1 MVTAGSNSTRR
12 FYRKLENQEEKRGTQ
27 LRSLN
32 QKEERRG
39 NAMIHTS
46 GLLRVTDVI
55 KDLRCGVVTI
65 VTLLVDWRNDYSAC
79 STLTCFRG
87 FLHYDMTRSVWWQRM

>member
-1 MVTAGSNSTRR
+1 
-12 FYRKLENQEEKRGTQ
+12 
-27 LRSLN
+27 
-32 QKEERRG
+32 
-39 NAMIHTS
+39 MIHTS

-79 STLTCFRG
+79 STLTCFRKKKDLMIPQKILG
-87 FLHYDMTRSVWWQRM
+87 DLSRYCEIT

>member
-1 MVTAGSNSTRR
+1 
-12 FYRKLENQEEKRGTQ
+12 
-27 LRSLN
+27 
-32 QKEERRG
+32 
-39 NAMIHTS
+39 MIHTS

-87 FLHYDMTRSVWWQRM
+87 FLHYDMTRSVWWQRMRIRPGLESWRSGGEGGDPLHRRG

>member
-1 MVTAGSNSTRR
+1 MYSWLLKLLLDLSRTL
-12 FYRKLENQEEKRGTQ
+12 FYFYGLVC
-27 LRSLN
+27 
-32 QKEERRG
+32 
-39 NAMIHTS
+39 AMIHTS

-55 KDLRCGVVTI
+55 KDLRGGVVTI

>member
-1 MVTAGSNSTRR
+1 
-12 FYRKLENQEEKRGTQ
+12 
-27 LRSLN
+27 
-32 QKEERRG
+32 
-39 NAMIHTS
+39 MIHTS

-87 FLHYDMTRSVWWQRM
+87 FLHYDMTRSVLLIPDC

>member
-1 MVTAGSNSTRR
+1 
-12 FYRKLENQEEKRGTQ
+12 
-27 LRSLN
+27 
-32 QKEERRG
+32 
-39 NAMIHTS
+39 MIHTS

-87 FLHYDMTRSVWWQRM
+87 FLHYDMTRSVHVLLSKKSVKKLAQLRVYWLSENAKDAKKFQRL

>member
-12 FYRKLENQEEKRGTQ
+12 FYRKLENQEEKKRGTQ
-27 LRSLN
+27 LRSSN

-55 KDLRCGVVTI
+55 KDLHCGVVTI
-65 VTLLVDWRNDYSAC
+65 VTML
-79 STLTCFRG
+79 
-87 FLHYDMTRSVWWQRM
+87 YD

>member
-1 MVTAGSNSTRR
+1 
-12 FYRKLENQEEKRGTQ
+12 
-27 LRSLN
+27 
-32 QKEERRG
+32 
-39 NAMIHTS
+39 MIHTS

-65 VTLLVDWRNDYSAC
+65 VTMLVDQRNDYSAC

-87 FLHYDMTRSVWWQRM
+87 FLHYDMTRSVLYTEKLSYWIRHAKRTWSCLS

>member
-1 MVTAGSNSTRR
+1 MVTAGSNSTLR
-12 FYRKLENQEEKRGTQ
+12 FYRKLENQEKRGTQ

-87 FLHYDMTRSVWWQRM
+87 FLHYDMTRSVLKSS

>member
-1 MVTAGSNSTRR
+1 
-12 FYRKLENQEEKRGTQ
+12 
-27 LRSLN
+27 
-32 QKEERRG
+32 
-39 NAMIHTS
+39 MIHTS

-87 FLHYDMTRSVWWQRM
+87 FLHHDMTRSVWWQRM

>member
-1 MVTAGSNSTRR
+1 
-12 FYRKLENQEEKRGTQ
+12 
-27 LRSLN
+27 
-32 QKEERRG
+32 
-39 NAMIHTS
+39 MIHTS

-87 FLHYDMTRSVWWQRM
+87 FLHYDMTRSVQRLKSGQRKFCYNVATLV

>member
-1 MVTAGSNSTRR
+1 
-12 FYRKLENQEEKRGTQ
+12 
-27 LRSLN
+27 
-32 QKEERRG
+32 
-39 NAMIHTS
+39 MIHTS

-65 VTLLVDWRNDYSAC
+65 VTMLVDQRNDYSAC

-87 FLHYDMTRSVWWQRM
+87 FLHYDDDQVSAGSWFLAYVPTMSITVVYNYHGPLATLNTSYLLESE

>member
-1 MVTAGSNSTRR
+1 
-12 FYRKLENQEEKRGTQ
+12 
-27 LRSLN
+27 
-32 QKEERRG
+32 
-39 NAMIHTS
+39 MIHTS

-87 FLHYDMTRSVWWQRM
+87 FLHYDMTRSVLFLGRNFSRLSFLNNSLREKCRKKFVKSLVIY

>member
-1 MVTAGSNSTRR
+1 
-12 FYRKLENQEEKRGTQ
+12 
-27 LRSLN
+27 
-32 QKEERRG
+32 
-39 NAMIHTS
+39 MIHTS

-87 FLHYDMTRSVWWQRM
+87 FLHYDMTRSVQAHLYTDPEIQRKVVRQRKR

>member
-1 MVTAGSNSTRR
+1 
-12 FYRKLENQEEKRGTQ
+12 
-27 LRSLN
+27 
-32 QKEERRG
+32 
-39 NAMIHTS
+39 MIHTS

-65 VTLLVDWRNDYSAC
+65 VTLLVDWRNDYSAY

>member
-1 MVTAGSNSTRR
+1 
-12 FYRKLENQEEKRGTQ
+12 
-27 LRSLN
+27 
-32 QKEERRG
+32 
-39 NAMIHTS
+39 MIHTS

-87 FLHYDMTRSVWWQRM
+87 FLHYDMTRSVMESEMGKKALTDMLEVEGGPGKCISLK

>member
-1 MVTAGSNSTRR
+1 
-12 FYRKLENQEEKRGTQ
+12 
-27 LRSLN
+27 
-32 QKEERRG
+32 
-39 NAMIHTS
+39 MIHTS

-65 VTLLVDWRNDYSAC
+65 VALLVDWRNDYSAC

-87 FLHYDMTRSVWWQRM
+87 FLHYDMTRSVKIGKNLFSLYINSCCM